1 MLADFLQTFIITFAI
16 VFLAGYAL
24 RSFGS
29 KLQEQ
34 ESQELKLVEQFENAI
49 VLCKVEQE
57 SDIFYFYNAQDET
70 FVGQAR
76 SMSEMEEISNR
87 IQKHLMIIDGDDE
100 VVDQLKKVTSEI
112 SISK

>member
-1 MLADFLQTFIITFAI
+1 MLADFLETFIITFAI

-29 KLQEQ
+29 NLQEE
-34 ESQELKLVEQFENAI
+34 ESKELKLAEQFENAI
-49 VLCKVEQE
+49 VMCRVEQE
-57 SDIFYFYNAQDET
+57 ADIFYFYNAQDET

-76 SMSEMEEISNR
+76 SMSEMEEISDR
-87 IQKHLMIIDGDDE
+87 IQKHIMVIDGDDTA
-100 VVDQLKKVTSEI
+100 VNALKQVTSEI

>member
-1 MLADFLQTFIITFAI
+1 MLADFLETFIITFGI

-29 KLQEQ
+29 KLQEE
-34 ESQELKLVEQFENAI
+34 ESEELRLVEQLENAI
-49 VLCKVEQE
+49 VLCRVEQE
-57 SDIFYFYNAQDET
+57 ADVFYFYNAQDET

-76 SMSEMEEISNR
+76 NMNEMEEISDR
-87 IQKHLMIIDGDDE
+87 LQKHIMVIDGDDTA
-100 VVDQLKKVTSEI
+100 VNALKQVTSEI